1 MKQLFGVA
9 VAALALTA
17 GAAAGADAR
26 AQDRVLFTVASRGT
40 VLAPASLAP
49 GAHTVVLRNRTDA
62 ARRLRILRIPGG
74 IAALP
79 RFEGMFLV
87 PSSSRVVSDLGTV
100 RPHRVA
106 RVRVRL
112 RPGSYVLAALDG
124 IAVTAARPL
133 TVRAAPALRLAPL
146 AHGYVAR
153 VAGTRAFVGL
163 SAGPGIVRAYV
174 CDGTATRRAT
184 ISQWLVGR
192 WDGLRPTTLR
202 AGRVELR
209 LDPIRADGRIV
220 GSLRARAAASRFILR
235 PVTGPAGL
243 YDGAAG
249 GQRATT
255 IVLADRRYRG
265 TMADPRPRKCRP
277 VLVTLADGTTEIV
290 TVCKFG

>member
-1 MKQLFGVA
+1 MKQLIGVA
-9 VAALALTA
+9 AAALTLTA

-26 AQDRVLFTVASRGT
+26 AQDRVLFTVAPRGT
-40 VLAPASLAP
+40 VLAPSRLAP

-79 RFEGMFLV
+79 RFEGMFLL
-87 PSSSRVVSDLGTV
+87 PASTRVVSDLGTV

-124 IAVTAARPL
+124 IAVAAARPL
-133 TVRAAPALRLAPL
+133 TVRPAPLRLAPL

-153 VAGTRAFVGL
+153 VIGTRAFVGL

-202 AGRVELR
+202 AGGVELR

-220 GSLRARAAASRFILR
+220 GSVRARAASGRFVLR
-235 PVTGPAGL
+235 PVKGPAGL

-255 IVLADRRYRG
+255 VVLADGRYRG
-265 TMADPRPRKCRP
+265 AMVDPRPRKCRP
-277 VLVTLADGTTEIV
+277 VQVTLADGTTEIV